1 MTETTLTFA
10 VQRPAVAEHS
20 RFVQRIRRRYDKE
33 LPLLP
38 PGAPTLDVMRTTWP
52 PCVRKA
58 WRWALRCAC
67 CAIWSWSGWLCST
80 PSAGPAGTPSPA
92 P

>member
-38 PGAPTLDVMRTTWP
+38 PGAPTLDVMRTTL
-52 PCVRKA
+52 A
-58 WRWALRCAC
+58 TLRAQ
-67 CAIWSWSGWLCST
+67 GLELGLC
-80 PSAGPAGTPSPA
+80 
-92 P
+92 